1 MVFSDDFPE
10 GQLVVSR
17 KRWPNLESPTP
28 QPALLPAL
36 AEHCVEY
43 AKCFETCSDTTDC
56 TRYPDMAWSVLVPR
70 KKPEDMAWHDICQR
84 SRNRWH
90 LVDSWDMWSRLCLR
104 VVYQAT
110 PMFYI
115 ISLYFIVIFLRS
127 LGGTSGLPTKRS
139 GTLTCGSRPR
149 SRAQGQ

>member
-1 MVFSDDFPE
+1 MFHLAEPGLVGRCLGSAPATLELWMVFSDDFPE

-56 TRYPDMAWSVLVPR
+56 TRYPDMA
-70 KKPEDMAWHDICQR
+70 
-84 SRNRWH
+84 
-90 LVDSWDMWSRLCLR
+90 
-104 VVYQAT
+104 
-110 PMFYI
+110 
-115 ISLYFIVIFLRS
+115 
-127 LGGTSGLPTKRS
+127 
-139 GTLTCGSRPR
+139 
-149 SRAQGQ
+149 